1 MPAVAIIRLFIM
13 LGVAVKSTFEFYTS
27 NDEASPA
34 IDKAK
39 LENVVI
45 DKSPNAVAKC
55 ARH

>member
-1 MPAVAIIRLFIM
+1 M
-13 LGVAVKSTFEFYTS
+13 LGVAVKSTFEFSKS

-55 ARH
+55 TRH